1 MSDNNT
7 TPVPATDFIRNIIRE
22 DLTSGKHQQIVTR
35 FPPEPNGH
43 LHIGHAKSIHLNF
56 GVANEFAG
64 KCFMRFDDTN
74 PVKEDEQYVEGILK
88 DVRWLGYDWGENL
101 TYASDYF
108 EQLYEFAEELIQ
120 KGNAYVESLNAKE
133 IRDLRGTLTEPG
145 KDSPYRE
152 RSVEEN
158 LALFRKMREGEYEDG
173 SLVLRAKIDMSSP
186 NINLRDP
193 VLYRIRKVS
202 HQRTGDKW
210 CIYPL
215 YDFTHG
221 LSDALEGVTHSLCT
235 LEFEDHRPLYN
246 WILAEVSAPCL
257 PRQIEFSRLNL
268 RYSVLSKRRLIQLV
282 EEGHVEGWDDPRML
296 TLSGL
301 RRRGY
306 PASAVRLFCERIG
319 ISKSDNNIEM
329 NVLEDCAREELDK
342 TAPRAMA
349 VLKPLKVVITNY
361 PENQTE
367 EFEPARHPKNPEM
380 GSRKVPFS
388 REIYIDQDDFR
399 EDPPPKYFRLSPGK
413 EVRLRY
419 AYVIRCDEVIYENS
433 KVVELRCTYDQA
445 TRSGAKAE
453 GRKVKGIIHW
463 VSAQHAVTT
472 EIRLYD
478 RLFAAP
484 HPGRNDPEGN
494 FLNDLNPESVEVIND
509 CKAEPELSA
518 TVPEDVF
525 QFERVGYFC
534 VDATNSRPD
543 ALVFNRTVTLRDT
556 WAKLEQEQSGQNLR
570 T

>member
-1 MSDNNT
+1 MSDNNS
-7 TPVPATDFIRNIIRE
+7 TPVTATDFIRNIIRE
-22 DLTSGKHQQIVTR
+22 DLASGKHQQIVTR

-56 GVANEFAG
+56 GVAKEFSG

-88 DVRWLGYDWGENL
+88 DVRWLGYDWGKNQ
-101 TYASDYF
+101 THASDYF

-120 KGNAYVESLNAKE
+120 KGKAYVESLNAEE
-133 IRDLRGTLTEPG
+133 IREFRGSLTEPG

-173 SLVLRAKIDMSSP
+173 TLVLRAKIDMSSP

-202 HQRTGDKW
+202 HQRTADKW

-221 LSDALEGVTHSLCT
+221 LSDSLEGVTHSLCT

-319 ISKSDNNIEM
+319 ISKSANNIEM

-349 VLKPLKVVITNY
+349 V
-361 PENQTE
+361 
-367 EFEPARHPKNPEM
+367 
-380 GSRKVPFS
+380 
-388 REIYIDQDDFR
+388 
-399 EDPPPKYFRLSPGK
+399 
-413 EVRLRY
+413 
-419 AYVIRCDEVIYENS
+419 
-433 KVVELRCTYDQA
+433 
-445 TRSGAKAE
+445 
-453 GRKVKGIIHW
+453 
-463 VSAQHAVTT
+463 
-472 EIRLYD
+472 
-478 RLFAAP
+478 
-484 HPGRNDPEGN
+484 
-494 FLNDLNPESVEVIND
+494 
-509 CKAEPELSA
+509 
-518 TVPEDVF
+518 
-525 QFERVGYFC
+525 
-534 VDATNSRPD
+534 
-543 ALVFNRTVTLRDT
+543 
-556 WAKLEQEQSGQNLR
+556 
-570 T
+570 

>member
-7 TPVPATDFIRNIIRE
+7 TPVPVTDFIRNIIRE
-22 DLTSGKHQQIVTR
+22 DLASGKHQQIVTR

-525 QFERVGYFC
+525 QFERVGYFY

-556 WAKLEQEQSGQNLR
+556 WAKLEQEQSGQN
-570 T
+570 

>member
-1 MSDNNT
+1 MSDNNSKA
-7 TPVPATDFIRNIIRE
+7 VQANDFIRKIIRE
-22 DLTSGKHQQIVTR
+22 DLASGKHQKIVTR

-56 GVANEFAG
+56 GIAREFEG

-74 PVKEDEQYVEGILK
+74 PIKEDEEYVEGILK
-88 DVRWLGYDWGENL
+88 DVRWLGYDWSKSL
-101 TYASDYF
+101 THASDYF
-108 EQLYEFAEELIQ
+108 EQLYEFAEVLIQ
-120 KGNAYVESLNAKE
+120 KDKAYVESLSGEE
-133 IRDLRGTLTEPG
+133 IREYRGTLTSSG

-158 LALFRKMREGEYEDG
+158 LSLFRKMRKGEYDDAT
-173 SLVLRAKIDMSSP
+173 LVLRAKIDMSSP

-193 VLYRIRKVS
+193 VLYRIRKVP
-202 HQRTGDKW
+202 HQRTANKW

-246 WILAEVSAPCL
+246 WILDEVSAPCI

-268 RYSVLSKRRLIQLV
+268 SYSVLSKRRLIQLV
-282 EEGHVEGWDDPRML
+282 EERHVEGWDDPRML

-306 PASAVRLFCERIG
+306 PASAVHLFCERIG
-319 ISKSDNNIEM
+319 ISKSENNIEM

-367 EFEPARHPKNPEM
+367 EFEPARHPKIPEM

-388 REIYIDQDDFR
+388 REIYIDHDDFK

-419 AYVIRCDEVIYENS
+419 AYVIRCDEVIYENGN
-433 KVVELRCTYDQA
+433 VTELRCTYDPK

-463 VSAQHAVTT
+463 VSAQHSLNA

-478 RLFAAP
+478 RLFEAP
-484 HPGRNDPEGN
+484 QPGRNDPEGN
-494 FLNDLNPESVEVIND
+494 YLNDLNRESIKVIND
-509 CKAEPELSA
+509 CKTETELSNA
-518 TVPEDVF
+518 NLADVF

-534 VDATNSRPD
+534 VDVKESRQD
-543 ALVFNRTVTLRDT
+543 MLVFNRTVTLRDT
-556 WAKLEQEQSGQNLR
+556 WAKLEQEYSIQD
-570 T
+570 

>member
-1 MSDNNT
+1 MSDNNSKA
-7 TPVPATDFIRNIIRE
+7 VQANDFIRKIIRE
-22 DLTSGKHQQIVTR
+22 DLASGKHQQIVTR

-56 GVANEFAG
+56 GIAKEFEG

-74 PVKEDEQYVEGILK
+74 PIKEDEEYVEGILK
-88 DVRWLGYDWGENL
+88 DVRWLGYDWSKSL
-101 TYASDYF
+101 THASDYF
-108 EQLYEFAEELIQ
+108 EQLYEFAEVLIQ
-120 KGNAYVESLNAKE
+120 KDKAYVESLSTEE
-133 IRDLRGTLTEPG
+133 IREYRGTLTSSG

-158 LALFRKMREGEYEDG
+158 LSLFRKMRKGEYDDAT
-173 SLVLRAKIDMSSP
+173 LVLRAKIDMSSP

-193 VLYRIRKVS
+193 VLYRIRKVP
-202 HQRTGDKW
+202 HQRTANKW

-246 WILAEVSAPCL
+246 WILDEVSAPCF

-268 RYSVLSKRRLIQLV
+268 SYSVLSKRKLIQLV
-282 EEGHVEGWDDPRML
+282 EERHVEGWDDPRML

-306 PASAVRLFCERIG
+306 PASALHLFCERIG
-319 ISKSDNNIEM
+319 ISKSENNIEM

-367 EFEPARHPKNPEM
+367 EFEPARHPKIPEM

-388 REIYIDQDDFR
+388 REIYIDHDDFK

-419 AYVIRCDEVIYENS
+419 AYVIRCDEVIYENGN
-433 KVVELRCTYDQA
+433 VTELRCTYDPK

-463 VSAQHAVTT
+463 VSAQHSLNA

-478 RLFAAP
+478 RLFEAP
-484 HPGRNDPEGN
+484 QPGRNDPEGN
-494 FLNDLNPESVEVIND
+494 YLNDLNRESIKVIND
-509 CKAEPELSA
+509 CKTETELSNA
-518 TVPEDVF
+518 NLADVF

-534 VDATNSRPD
+534 VDAKESRQD
-543 ALVFNRTVTLRDT
+543 MLVFNRTVTLRDT
-556 WAKLEQEQSGQNLR
+556 WAKLEQEYSIQD
-570 T
+570 

>member
-1 MSDNNT
+1 MSDNNSKA
-7 TPVPATDFIRNIIRE
+7 VQANDFIRKIIRE
-22 DLTSGKHQQIVTR
+22 DLASGKHQQIVTR

-56 GVANEFAG
+56 GIAKEFEG

-74 PVKEDEQYVEGILK
+74 PIKEDEEYVEGILK
-88 DVRWLGYDWGENL
+88 DVRWLGYDWSKSL
-101 TYASDYF
+101 THASDYF
-108 EQLYEFAEELIQ
+108 EQLYEFAEVLIQ
-120 KGNAYVESLNAKE
+120 KDKAYVESLSTEE
-133 IRDLRGTLTEPG
+133 IREYRGTLTSSG
-145 KDSPYRE
+145 KNSPYRE

-158 LALFRKMREGEYEDG
+158 LSLFRKMRKGEYDDAT
-173 SLVLRAKIDMSSP
+173 LVLRAKIDMSSP

-193 VLYRIRKVS
+193 VLYRIRKVR
-202 HQRTGDKW
+202 HQRTANKW

-246 WILAEVSAPCL
+246 WILDEVSAPCF

-268 RYSVLSKRRLIQLV
+268 SYSVLSKRRLIQLV
-282 EEGHVEGWDDPRML
+282 EERHVEGWDDPRML

-306 PASAVRLFCERIG
+306 PASALHLFCERIG
-319 ISKSDNNIEM
+319 ISKSENNIEM

-342 TAPRAMA
+342 SAPRAMA

-367 EFEPARHPKNPEM
+367 EFEPARHPKISEM

-388 REIYIDQDDFR
+388 REIYIDHDDFK

-419 AYVIRCDEVIYENS
+419 AYVIRCDEVIYENGN
-433 KVVELRCTYDQA
+433 VTELRCTYDPK

-463 VSAQHAVTT
+463 VSAQHSLNA

-478 RLFAAP
+478 RLFEAP
-484 HPGRNDPEGN
+484 QPGRNDPEGN
-494 FLNDLNPESVEVIND
+494 YLNDLNRESIKVIND
-509 CKAEPELSA
+509 CKTETELSNA
-518 TVPEDVF
+518 NLADVF

-534 VDATNSRPD
+534 VDAKESRQD
-543 ALVFNRTVTLRDT
+543 MLVFNRTVTLRDT
-556 WAKLEQEQSGQNLR
+556 WAKLEQEYSIQD
-570 T
+570 

>member
-22 DLTSGKHQQIVTR
+22 DLASGKHQQIVTR

-509 CKAEPELSA
+509 CKAEPELSTA
-518 TVPEDVF
+518 VPEDVF

-534 VDATNSRPD
+534 VDAYNSRPD

-556 WAKLEQEQSGQNLR
+556 WAKLEQEQSGQN
-570 T
+570 

>member
-22 DLTSGKHQQIVTR
+22 DLASGKHQQIVTR

-534 VDATNSRPD
+534 VDANNSRPD

-556 WAKLEQEQSGQNLR
+556 WAKLEQEQSGQN
-570 T
+570 

>member
-7 TPVPATDFIRNIIRE
+7 APVPVTDFIRNIIRE
-22 DLTSGKHQQIVTR
+22 DLASGKHKQIVTR

-361 PENQTE
+361 PENKTE

-509 CKAEPELSA
+509 CKAEPELSTA
-518 TVPEDVF
+518 VPEDVF

-534 VDATNSRPD
+534 VDANNSRPD

-556 WAKLEQEQSGQNLR
+556 WAKLEQEQSGQN
-570 T
+570 

>member
-1 MSDNNT
+1 MSDNNSK
-7 TPVPATDFIRNIIRE
+7 PVQANDFIRNIIRE
-22 DLTSGKHQQIVTR
+22 DLASGKHQQIVTR

-56 GVANEFAG
+56 GIAKEFDG
-64 KCFMRFDDTN
+64 QCFMRFDDTN
-74 PVKEDEQYVEGILK
+74 PVKEDEEYVEGILN
-88 DVRWLGYDWGENL
+88 DVGWLGYDWSKSL
-101 TYASDYF
+101 THASDYF

-120 KGNAYVESLNAKE
+120 KDKAYVESLDAEE
-133 IRDLRGTLTEPG
+133 IREYRGTLTSPG

-158 LALFRKMREGEYEDG
+158 LSLFRKMRKGEYNDAT
-173 SLVLRAKIDMSSP
+173 LVLRAKIDMSSP

-193 VLYRIRKVS
+193 VLYRIRKVP
-202 HQRTGDKW
+202 HQRTANKW

-246 WILAEVSAPCL
+246 WILDEVSAPCF

-268 RYSVLSKRRLIQLV
+268 SYSVLSKRRLIQLV
-282 EEGHVEGWDDPRML
+282 EERHVEGWDDPRML

-306 PASAVRLFCERIG
+306 PASAVHLFCERIG
-319 ISKSDNNIEM
+319 ISKSENNIEM

-367 EFEPARHPKNPEM
+367 EFEPARHPKIPEM

-388 REIYIDQDDFR
+388 REIYIDHDDFK

-419 AYVIRCDEVIYENS
+419 AYVIRCDEVIYENG
-433 KVVELRCTYDQA
+433 KVTELRCTYDPM

-463 VSAQHAVTT
+463 VSAQHSLTA

-478 RLFAAP
+478 RLFVAP

-494 FLNDLNPESVEVIND
+494 FLNDLNRESIKVIND
-509 CKAEPELSA
+509 CKTETELSTA
-518 TVPEDVF
+518 NPANVF

-534 VDATNSRPD
+534 VDSKESRQD
-543 ALVFNRTVTLRDT
+543 TLVLNRTVTLRDT
-556 WAKLEQEQSGQNLR
+556 WAKLEQEHSIEN
-570 T
+570 

>member
-1 MSDNNT
+1 MSDQNSK
-7 TPVPATDFIRNIIRE
+7 PVQAEDFIRKIIRE
-22 DLTSGKHQQIVTR
+22 DLASGKHQQIVTR

-56 GVANEFAG
+56 GIAKEFEG

-74 PVKEDEQYVEGILK
+74 PIKEDEEYVEGILK
-88 DVRWLGYDWGENL
+88 DVRWLGYDWSKSL
-101 TYASDYF
+101 THASDYF
-108 EQLYEFAEELIQ
+108 EQLYEFAEVLIQ
-120 KGNAYVESLNAKE
+120 KDKAYVESLSTEE
-133 IRDLRGTLTEPG
+133 IREYRGTLTSSG

-158 LALFRKMREGEYEDG
+158 LSLFRKMRKGEYDDAT
-173 SLVLRAKIDMSSP
+173 LVLRAKIDMSSP

-193 VLYRIRKVS
+193 VLYRIRKVP
-202 HQRTGDKW
+202 HQRTANKW

-246 WILAEVSAPCL
+246 WILDEVSAPCF

-268 RYSVLSKRRLIQLV
+268 SYSVLSKRKLIQLV
-282 EEGHVEGWDDPRML
+282 EERHVEGWDDPRML

-306 PASAVRLFCERIG
+306 PASALHLFCERIG
-319 ISKSDNNIEM
+319 ISKSENNIEM

-367 EFEPARHPKNPEM
+367 EFEPARHPKIPEM

-388 REIYIDQDDFR
+388 REIYIDHDDFK

-419 AYVIRCDEVIYENS
+419 AYVIRCDEVIYENGN
-433 KVVELRCTYDQA
+433 VTELRCTYDPK

-463 VSAQHAVTT
+463 VSAQHSLNA

-478 RLFAAP
+478 RLFETP
-484 HPGRNDPEGN
+484 QPGRNDPEGN
-494 FLNDLNPESVEVIND
+494 YLNDLNRESIKVIND
-509 CKAEPELSA
+509 CKTETELSNA
-518 TVPEDVF
+518 NLADVF

-534 VDATNSRPD
+534 VDAKESRQD
-543 ALVFNRTVTLRDT
+543 MLVFNRTVTLRDT
-556 WAKLEQEQSGQNLR
+556 WAKLEQEYSIQD
-570 T
+570 

>member
-22 DLTSGKHQQIVTR
+22 DLASGKHQQIVTR

-268 RYSVLSKRRLIQLV
+268 GYSVLSKRRLIQLV

-306 PASAVRLFCERIG
+306 PPSAVRLFCERIG

-534 VDATNSRPD
+534 VDAKDSRPD

-556 WAKLEQEQSGQNLR
+556 WAKLEQEQSGQN
-570 T
+570 

>member
-1 MSDNNT
+1 
-7 TPVPATDFIRNIIRE
+7 
-22 DLTSGKHQQIVTR
+22 
-35 FPPEPNGH
+35 
-43 LHIGHAKSIHLNF
+43 
-56 GVANEFAG
+56 
-64 KCFMRFDDTN
+64 
-74 PVKEDEQYVEGILK
+74 
-88 DVRWLGYDWGENL
+88 
-101 TYASDYF
+101 
-108 EQLYEFAEELIQ
+108 
-120 KGNAYVESLNAKE
+120 
-133 IRDLRGTLTEPG
+133 
-145 KDSPYRE
+145 
-152 RSVEEN
+152 
-158 LALFRKMREGEYEDG
+158 
-173 SLVLRAKIDMSSP
+173 MSSP

-193 VLYRIRKVS
+193 VLYRIRKVP
-202 HQRTGDKW
+202 HQRTANKW

-246 WILAEVSAPCL
+246 WILDEVSAPCF

-268 RYSVLSKRRLIQLV
+268 SYSVLSKRKLIQLV
-282 EEGHVEGWDDPRML
+282 EERHVEGWDDPRML

-319 ISKSDNNIEM
+319 ISKSENNIEM

-367 EFEPARHPKNPEM
+367 EFEPARHPKIPEM

-388 REIYIDQDDFR
+388 REIYIDHDDFK

-419 AYVIRCDEVIYENS
+419 AYVIRCDEVIYENGN
-433 KVVELRCTYDQA
+433 VTELRCTYDPK

-463 VSAQHAVTT
+463 VSAQHSLNA

-478 RLFAAP
+478 RLFEAP
-484 HPGRNDPEGN
+484 QPGRNDPEGN
-494 FLNDLNPESVEVIND
+494 YLNDLNRESIKVIND
-509 CKAEPELSA
+509 CKTETELSNA
-518 TVPEDVF
+518 NLADVF

-534 VDATNSRPD
+534 VDAKESRQD
-543 ALVFNRTVTLRDT
+543 MLVFNRTVTLRDT
-556 WAKLEQEQSGQNLR
+556 WAKLEQEYSIQD
-570 T
+570 

>member
-1 MSDNNT
+1 MSDNNSKA
-7 TPVPATDFIRNIIRE
+7 VKANDFIRKIIRE
-22 DLTSGKHQQIVTR
+22 DLASGKHQQIVTR

-56 GVANEFAG
+56 GIAKEFEG

-74 PVKEDEQYVEGILK
+74 PIKEDEEYVEGILK
-88 DVRWLGYDWGENL
+88 DVRWLGYDWSKSL
-101 TYASDYF
+101 THASDYF
-108 EQLYEFAEELIQ
+108 EQLYEFAEVLIQ
-120 KGNAYVESLNAKE
+120 KDKAYVESLSTEE
-133 IRDLRGTLTEPG
+133 IREYRGTLTSSG

-158 LALFRKMREGEYEDG
+158 LSLFRKMRKGEYDDAT
-173 SLVLRAKIDMSSP
+173 LVLRAKIDMSSP

-193 VLYRIRKVS
+193 VLYRIRKVP
-202 HQRTGDKW
+202 HQRTANKW

-246 WILAEVSAPCL
+246 WILDEVSAPCF

-268 RYSVLSKRRLIQLV
+268 SYSVLSKRRLIQLV
-282 EEGHVEGWDDPRML
+282 EERHVEGWDDPRML

-306 PASAVRLFCERIG
+306 PASAIHLFCERIG
-319 ISKSDNNIEM
+319 ISKSENNIEM

-367 EFEPARHPKNPEM
+367 EFEPARHPKIPEM

-388 REIYIDQDDFR
+388 REIYIDHDDFK

-419 AYVIRCDEVIYENS
+419 AYVIRCDEVIYENGN
-433 KVVELRCTYDQA
+433 VTELRCTYDPK

-463 VSAQHAVTT
+463 VSAQHSLNA

-478 RLFAAP
+478 RLFEAP
-484 HPGRNDPEGN
+484 QPGRNDPEGN
-494 FLNDLNPESVEVIND
+494 YLNDLNRESIKVIND
-509 CKAEPELSA
+509 CKTETELSNA
-518 TVPEDVF
+518 NLADVF

-534 VDATNSRPD
+534 VDAKESRQD
-543 ALVFNRTVTLRDT
+543 MLVFNRTVTLRDT
-556 WAKLEQEQSGQNLR
+556 WAKLEQEYSIQD
-570 T
+570 

>member
-1 MSDNNT
+1 MSDNNSKA
-7 TPVPATDFIRNIIRE
+7 VQANDFIRKIIRE
-22 DLTSGKHQQIVTR
+22 DLASGKHQQIVTR

-56 GVANEFAG
+56 GIAREFEG

-74 PVKEDEQYVEGILK
+74 PIKEDEEYVEGILK
-88 DVRWLGYDWGENL
+88 DVRWLGYDWSKSL
-101 TYASDYF
+101 THASDYF
-108 EQLYEFAEELIQ
+108 EQLYEFAEVLIQ
-120 KGNAYVESLNAKE
+120 KDKAYVESLSAEE
-133 IRDLRGTLTEPG
+133 IREYRGTLTSSG

-158 LALFRKMREGEYEDG
+158 LSLFRKMRKGEYDDAT
-173 SLVLRAKIDMSSP
+173 LVLRAKIDMSSP

-193 VLYRIRKVS
+193 VLYRIRKVP
-202 HQRTGDKW
+202 HQRTANKW

-246 WILAEVSAPCL
+246 WILDEVSAPCF

-268 RYSVLSKRRLIQLV
+268 SYSVLSKRKLIQLV
-282 EEGHVEGWDDPRML
+282 EERHVEGWDDPRML

-306 PASAVRLFCERIG
+306 PASALHLFCERIG
-319 ISKSDNNIEM
+319 ISKSENNIEM

-367 EFEPARHPKNPEM
+367 EFEPARHPKIPEM

-388 REIYIDQDDFR
+388 REIYIDHDDFK

-419 AYVIRCDEVIYENS
+419 AYVIRCDEVIYENGN
-433 KVVELRCTYDQA
+433 VTELRCTYDPK

-463 VSAQHAVTT
+463 VSAQHSLNA

-478 RLFAAP
+478 RLFEAP
-484 HPGRNDPEGN
+484 QPGRNDPEGN
-494 FLNDLNPESVEVIND
+494 YLNDLNRESIKVIND
-509 CKAEPELSA
+509 CKTETELSNA
-518 TVPEDVF
+518 NLADVF

-534 VDATNSRPD
+534 VDAKESRQD
-543 ALVFNRTVTLRDT
+543 MLVFNRTVTLRDT
-556 WAKLEQEQSGQNLR
+556 WAKLEQEYSIQD
-570 T
+570 

>member
-7 TPVPATDFIRNIIRE
+7 TPVPVTDFIRNIIRE
-22 DLTSGKHQQIVTR
+22 DLASGKHQQIVTR

-556 WAKLEQEQSGQNLR
+556 WAKLEQEQSGQN
-570 T
+570 

>member
-1 MSDNNT
+1 MSDNNSKA
-7 TPVPATDFIRNIIRE
+7 VQANDFIRNIIRE
-22 DLTSGKHQQIVTR
+22 DLASGKHQQIVTR

-56 GVANEFAG
+56 GIAKEFEG

-74 PVKEDEQYVEGILK
+74 PIKEDEEYVEGILK
-88 DVRWLGYDWGENL
+88 DVRWLGYDWSKSL
-101 TYASDYF
+101 THASDYF
-108 EQLYEFAEELIQ
+108 EQLYEFAEVLIQ
-120 KGNAYVESLNAKE
+120 KDKAYVESLSGEE
-133 IRDLRGTLTEPG
+133 IREYRGTLTSSG

-158 LALFRKMREGEYEDG
+158 LSLFRKMRKGEYDDAT
-173 SLVLRAKIDMSSP
+173 LVLRAKIDMSSP

-193 VLYRIRKVS
+193 VLYRIRKVP
-202 HQRTGDKW
+202 HQRTANKW

-246 WILAEVSAPCL
+246 WILDEVSAPCF

-268 RYSVLSKRRLIQLV
+268 SYSVLSKRRLIQLV
-282 EEGHVEGWDDPRML
+282 EERHVEGWDDPRML
-296 TLSGL
+296 TISGL

-306 PASAVRLFCERIG
+306 PASAVHLFCDRIG
-319 ISKSDNNIEM
+319 ISKSENNIEM

-367 EFEPARHPKNPEM
+367 EFEPARHPKIPEM

-388 REIYIDQDDFR
+388 REIYIDHDDFK

-419 AYVIRCDEVIYENS
+419 AYVIRCDEVIYENGN
-433 KVVELRCTYDQA
+433 VTELRCTYDPK

-463 VSAQHAVTT
+463 VSAQHSLNA

-478 RLFAAP
+478 RLFEAP
-484 HPGRNDPEGN
+484 QPGRNDPEGN
-494 FLNDLNPESVEVIND
+494 YLNDLNRESIKVIND
-509 CKAEPELSA
+509 CKTETELSNA
-518 TVPEDVF
+518 NLADVF

-534 VDATNSRPD
+534 VDAKESRQD
-543 ALVFNRTVTLRDT
+543 MLVFNRTVTLRDT
-556 WAKLEQEQSGQNLR
+556 WAKLEQEYSIQD
-570 T
+570 

>member
-22 DLTSGKHQQIVTR
+22 DLAFGKHQQIVTR

-56 GVANEFAG
+56 GVAKEFSG

-88 DVRWLGYDWGENL
+88 DVRWLGYDWGEDL

-202 HQRTGDKW
+202 HQRTGDNW

-306 PASAVRLFCERIG
+306 PPSAVRLFCERIG

-556 WAKLEQEQSGQNLR
+556 WAKLEQEQSGQN
-570 T
+570 